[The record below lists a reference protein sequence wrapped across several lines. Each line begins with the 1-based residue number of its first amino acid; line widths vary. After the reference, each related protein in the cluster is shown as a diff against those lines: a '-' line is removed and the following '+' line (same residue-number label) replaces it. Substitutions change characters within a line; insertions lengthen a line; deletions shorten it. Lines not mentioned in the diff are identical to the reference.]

1 MAADGSII
9 LDTRIDTSGF
19 DALSSSIS
27 GLPKALGKI
36 GKAIGAAFA
45 IGSITQF
52 SKEAIQLGSDL
63 QEVQNVVDVTFGN
76 MNGAI
81 EKFAQ
86 NAAEQFGLSELAAKQ
101 YTSTIGAMLKS
112 MGFTAEQAAEMS
124 MELAGLAGD
133 MASFYNLETDEAFYK
148 LRSGISGETEPLKQ
162 LGINL
167 SVANLEQY
175 AFAQGIEKSYKAM
188 TQQEQAL
195 LRYNYLLSVT
205 SDAQGD
211 FSRTSSSWANQ
222 TRILSLQFETIK
234 ATIGQGLINA
244 LTPVISVINTIL
256 SGLQA
261 VARAFQ
267 QFTALLFGN
276 AAGSS
281 GVSNQIQ
288 DIADGYGSAAGG
300 AEDLAEGTKKAGEAA
315 KRYLSS
321 FDEITKLNE
330 PSAESGGSGSGG
342 VGGGVGG
349 LGEFG
354 GLTADANIQD
364 NISPKIEALVNK
376 IKELIAPLQEID
388 FTPLQNSLIGLGDSF
403 SNLGSIIM
411 EDLEWAWFNI
421 LVPWSEW
428 RIEDFVPASVDLLRS
443 EFDLLS
449 SVLEPVSEGLQK
461 VFDFLT
467 PVFEFIGS
475 TAIQIIGLFSDAFD
489 RLSQVFREKTPE
501 IIGIISGIGEI
512 VAMVWY
518 TIQPIL
524 SVAIQ
529 FISNLF
535 RDVVEIVSI
544 AISTIIDVLYG
555 IIEFIAG
562 VFSGDW
568 QRAWNGIVEIFTGIW
583 DGIESLLEFAW
594 NGLIN
599 LLNSIIN
606 SIVSALSD
614 AVNFVKGIFGFG
626 GSNGGSTSYA
636 TSPAIAA
643 YSVTPEVP
651 YLAKGAVLPANKPF
665 LAMVGDQKNGTN
677 IEAPL
682 DTIKQALSEVLLQQN
697 GSDRVAELLEILIS
711 TVEGIEVGDDVIGKA
726 AARYNRRTA
735 RAGGY

>member
-1 MAADGSII
+1 MVADGSII

-52 SKEAIQLGSDL
+52 SKEAIKLGSDL

-86 NAAEQFGLSELAAKQ
+86 TAAEQFGLSELSAKQ
-101 YTSTIGAMLKS
+101 YTATLGAMLKS
-112 MGFTAEQAAEMS
+112 MGFTEEQAAAMS
-124 MELAGLAGD
+124 VELAGLAGD

-162 LGINL
+162 LGIIL

-175 AFAQGIEKSYKAM
+175 AFAQGIEKSYSAM

-211 FSRTSSSWANQ
+211 FARTSSSWANQ
-222 TRILSLQFETIK
+222 TRILSLQFETLK

-244 LTPVISVINTIL
+244 LTPVIQVINTIL

-261 VARAFQ
+261 VAREFQ

-276 AAGSS
+276 AVGRS

-288 DIADGYGSAAGG
+288 DIADGYGAAAGG
-300 AEDLAEGTKKAGEAA
+300 AEDLAEGTKRAGQEA

-330 PSAESGGSGSGG
+330 PSVASGGSGSGG
-342 VGGGVGG
+342 GTGGGAGG
-349 LGEFG
+349 LGDFG
-354 GLTADANIQD
+354 GITADADIQD

-376 IKELIAPLQEID
+376 IKELIAPLKEID
-388 FTPLQNSLIGLGDSF
+388 FTLLQNSLIGLGKSLA
-403 SNLGSIIM
+403 NLGAIVI
-411 EDLEWAWFNI
+411 EDLEWVWFNI
-421 LVPWSEW
+421 LVPLSEW
-428 RIEDFVPASVDLLRS
+428 AIEDLAPASVELLS
-443 EFDLLS
+443 AAFDLFS
-449 SVLEPVSEGLQK
+449 SVLEPVSDGLEK
-461 VFDFLT
+461 FLDFLT
-467 PVFEFIGS
+467 PVFEFIGN
-475 TAIQIIGLFSDAFD
+475 TAIQILELFSEAFD
-489 RLSQVFREKTPE
+489 RLAQVFREKSPE

-512 VAMVWY
+512 VSMVWY
-518 TIQPIL
+518 TIEPVL
-524 SVAIQ
+524 TEAIQ
-529 FISNLF
+529 FIGGLF
-535 RDVVEIVSI
+535 NEIVELISI

-555 IIEFIAG
+555 IVEFVAG
-562 VFSGDW
+562 VFSSDW
-568 QRAWNGIVEIFTGIW
+568 ERAWNGLVDIVVGIW
-583 DGIESLLEFAW
+583 DGLAAILEFVW
-594 NGLIN
+594 NGLIDT
-599 LLNSIIN
+599 IKAFID
-606 SIVSALSD
+606 SIVGAVRD
-614 AVNFVKGIFGFG
+614 AANWIKGVFGFSIG
-626 GSNGGSTSYA
+626 GTSSNAASYVS
-636 TSPAIAA
+636 SPAIAA

-682 DTIKQALSEVLLQQN
+682 DTIKQGLAEVLAQYGGGDITINFTGDLAQLARILYPEIHRQ
-697 GSDRVAELLEILIS
+697 DR
-711 TVEGIEVGDDVIGKA
+711 
-726 AARYNRRTA
+726 NTA
-735 RAGGY
+735 RAEGW